1 MAAFSTSNDKVTTGL
16 GLSIAFIAFV
26 VIVIYH
32 CYLRMKNWTVMV
44 NVRNKFVKNRR
55 ESESVIEPSCDD
67 ARMTPS
73 PPTKS
78 VLVSIREPLIFGD
91 DEGGYYVKS
100 KDL

>member
-32 CYLRMKNWTVMV
+32 CYLCMKNWTVMV

-100 KDL
+100 EDL